1 MTPIKKRKL
10 EFLTLSLALGISAA
24 VASLI
29 FFAWLTNEVLAGE
42 TRHFDEVT
50 RAAVHRLASPTMT
63 AIMRGIS
70 FTGSSLFLTTA
81 TILMFIWFLTVSTE
95 TKLLLDSLRAIK
107 DFVVWLK
114 SRLSFQRVTGHS
126 RLMPS
131 GPLSIRLAAG

>member
-1 MTPIKKRKL
+1 VTPIKKRRL

-29 FFAWLTNEVLAGE
+29 FFAWLTNEVLEGE

-81 TILMFIWFLTVSTE
+81 TIPYVYLVS
-95 TKLLLDSLRAIK
+95 DASMA
-107 DFVVWLK
+107 
-114 SRLSFQRVTGHS
+114 S
-126 RLMPS
+126 
-131 GPLSIRLAAG
+131 